1 MHTRAEA
8 IIDFWF
14 GHRDDLAG
22 LRDGDNKLVLWW
34 KKDPVVDTEIRNTF
48 EADHHAAARG
58 EFADWETEPIAVT
71 GLIVLLD
78 QVPRNIYRET
88 PHSWATDGLA
98 RGVCHRAIASG
109 VLSTIPLSLRVFA
122 AMPLM
127 HSEDLA
133 DHEVGA
139 KVFADLHA
147 EAAEKLGKLGGKFAG
162 NVDFMAKHTA
172 IIERFGR
179 GGGRFH
185 GRGGV
190 RHPDRRIGAAAVV
203 LLRHH
208 RVQAELRDLQC
219 GRHQGRR
226 RQPRYAGSS
235 CKIAG

>member
-22 LRDGDNKLVLWW
+22 LRDGNNKLVLWW

-147 EAAEKLGKLGGKFAG
+147 EAAEKLGELGGKFAG
-162 NVDFMAKHTA
+162 NADFMAKHTA

-179 GGGRFH
+179 YPHRNAVLGRTTTDEEAIFL
-185 GRGGV
+185 
-190 RHPDRRIGAAAVV
+190 A
-203 LLRHH
+203 
-208 RVQAELRDLQC
+208 
-219 GRHQGRR
+219 
-226 RQPRYAGSS
+226 QPGSS
-235 CKIAG
+235 F